1 MDLYIGNATKQEQQ
15 FCYRVPEDGRLRVQ
29 DIHVGTQIK
38 VSGELTAQQI
48 DAIVDQHRMYG
59 LIPAAEAG
67 KVKDFAGLCYSVGK
81 PIQIDK
87 LQLAIDANQRVLEAR
102 GEKLRRDGAIAVN
115 NMIEKNLD
123 EMGTGARLREVEMS
137 AAEEEPKGGYRDK
150 PFGEGVRVTRDDAPT
165 ASRRRR
171 SRGKQQ

>member
-1 MDLYIGNATKQEQQ
+1 MCSTTAATPSKSFRRGRKGRGKTMDLYIGNATKQEQQ

-87 LQLAIDANQRVLEAR
+87 LQLAI
-102 GEKLRRDGAIAVN
+102 
-115 NMIEKNLD
+115 
-123 EMGTGARLREVEMS
+123 
-137 AAEEEPKGGYRDK
+137 
-150 PFGEGVRVTRDDAPT
+150 
-165 ASRRRR
+165 
-171 SRGKQQ
+171 